1 LKTEVS
7 CGFITFT
14 IKNGQPFYLIL
25 KHPTHWSFP
34 KGHVEEGENL
44 LQAATRE
51 LREETGIEKFRL
63 IDGFEEKISY
73 YFTRF
78 GETVCKEVTYFLAEV
93 PPDTCI
99 KLSGEHKAYKWSSY
113 RETLKALY
121 FDNIKEVLRKAH
133 RVITR
138 IYGL

>member
-14 IKNGQPFYLIL
+14 IKDGQPLYLIL
-25 KHPTHWSFP
+25 QHPTHWSFP

-44 LQAATRE
+44 IQAATRE
-51 LREETGIEKFRL
+51 LKEETGIENFKL
-63 IDGFEEKISY
+63 INGFNEKISY
-73 YFTRF
+73 YFTRSNQ
-78 GETVCKEVTYFLAEV
+78 TIRKEVNYFLAEV
-93 PPDTCI
+93 PPNTRV
-99 KLSGEHKAYKWSSY
+99 KLSGEHKTYKWANY
-113 RETLKALY
+113 REALEALY

-133 RVITR
+133 RVITK